1 MFSIAQLYGIFINA
15 QYIKNLG
22 FLEWF
27 MATPFHHRVH
37 HGKNSEII
45 DRNNER
51 FLIIWDGLFGT
62 NG

>member
-1 MFSIAQLYGIFINA
+1 MFSITQLYGIFINT

-37 HGKNSEII
+37 HGKNLIYI
-45 DRNNER
+45 DRNKGM
-51 FLIIWDGLFGT
+51 FLIIWDGLFVT
-62 NG
+62 NR